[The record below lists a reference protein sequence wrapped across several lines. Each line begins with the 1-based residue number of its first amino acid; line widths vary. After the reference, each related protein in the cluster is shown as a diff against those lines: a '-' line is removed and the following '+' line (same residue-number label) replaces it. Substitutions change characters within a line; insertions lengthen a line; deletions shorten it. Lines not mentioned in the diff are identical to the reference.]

1 MNRTTG
7 TGFIAFGLVLIV
19 VGAVLRFAMTA
30 STDGFDTEAVGMIAI
45 IAGVVAA
52 LIGFLLVVM
61 GSKRTSTLRENVV
74 QTPGG
79 TERIQ
84 ERDDFNV

>member
-30 STDGFDTEAVGMIAI
+30 STDGFDADAVGMIAI

-61 GSKRTSTLRENVV
+61 GSKRSSTLHENIV

-79 TERIQ
+79 SERIQ

>member
-7 TGFIAFGLVLIV
+7 TGFIAFGLVLVV

-52 LIGFLLVVM
+52 LIGLLLFFM
-61 GSKRTSTLRENVV
+61 GSKHTSTMRENVV

-79 TERIQ
+79 SERIQ

>member
-7 TGFIAFGLVLIV
+7 IGFIAFGLVLIV

-30 STDGFDTEAVGMIAI
+30 STDGFDTEAVGMIALV
-45 IAGVVAA
+45 AGVVAA
-52 LIGFLLVVM
+52 LIGLLLVFV
-61 GSKRTSTLRENVV
+61 GSKRSSTVRENVV

-84 ERDDFNV
+84 ERDDFNA